1 MSVLGI
7 GNGCGAVLLNA
18 TSILA
23 RTWASG
29 CNSAMQTQ
37 EVHLDGEASLSQTKG
52 ALQTYSMEQEFCLTI
67 DLFTIPLV

>member
-1 MSVLGI
+1 
-7 GNGCGAVLLNA
+7 
-18 TSILA
+18 
-23 RTWASG
+23 
-29 CNSAMQTQ
+29 MQTQ